1 MRTNVSDVL
10 PATTN
15 ASMGFLTLKTDGRWS
30 CTEKDVLTDAT
41 DAVTCVRKVQSF
53 ILENMSNTSNAAAI
67 VENNK

>member
-1 MRTNVSDVL
+1 
-10 PATTN
+10 
-15 ASMGFLTLKTDGRWS
+15 MGFLTLKMDGWWS

-41 DAVTCVRKVQSF
+41 DAVTYVRKVQSF